1 MSYDSRR
8 YSEFS
13 TFFREI
19 SPSLD
24 LWDKQIHVHATEE
37 IFLFTQ
43 PGSCRMINNGITVD
57 IPTPAFIWNRA
68 GAFHHVVSYPDL
80 TDSYVL
86 SYHPQ
91 VLHTVPDR
99 MIKTDFLGEST
110 MFALTLDF
118 KCTDRL
124 SRLFH
129 AIIGSPIFQRQLLLP
144 CIFHQV
150 TQGVESG
157 IEPIRVS
164 NSSVSYIG
172 EVIKLLQSPTPEKL
186 TTEVLAKRF
195 HVGQTKLKSDF
206 KKITNMPIHTFR
218 LREQVRTARMQMATS
233 TEPLAKIAV
242 DCGFTDE
249 SHLIRAFRA
258 EYGFTPGVFRKKYM
272 GDFRNA
278 EHQGNR
284 HPV

>member
-1 MSYDSRR
+1 MSYNSRH

-13 TFFREI
+13 AYFMEI
-19 SPSLD
+19 LPHQD
-24 LWDKQIHVHATEE
+24 YWDKQIHMHTTEE
-37 IFLFTQ
+37 ILLFTQ
-43 PGSCRMINNGITVD
+43 PGTCRMINNGITLD

-68 GAFHHVVSYPDL
+68 GSFHHVISYPDL

-91 VLHTVPDR
+91 VLHTVPER
-99 MIKTDFLGEST
+99 MIKTDFLGDST
-110 MFALTLDF
+110 LFALPLDF
-118 KCTDRL
+118 RCTDRL
-124 SRLFH
+124 NRLFY
-129 AIIGSPIFQRQLLLP
+129 AIMGSPMFQRQLLLP

-150 TQGVESG
+150 TQGVDSG
-157 IEPIRVS
+157 IKPILSS
-164 NSSVSYIG
+164 NSSSYIG

-186 TTEVLAKRF
+186 TTEALAKRF

-218 LREQVRTARMQMATS
+218 LREQVRTARMQLAS
-233 TEPLAKIAV
+233 SSAPLIKIAA

-258 EYGFTPGVFRKKYM
+258 EYGITPGAFRKKYKA
-272 GDFRNA
+272 DFRLT
-278 EHQGNR
+278 EHRRNDS
-284 HPV
+284 PL